1 MHRSSLIHGLLFIIC
16 LAGQEFVGTRLDN
29 KDLEQRI
36 ENNELWRK
44 LYK

>member
-1 MHRSSLIHGLLFIIC
+1 MYRSLLIYGLLFIIC
-16 LAGQEFVGTRLDN
+16 LAGQEFVGIRLDN

-36 ENNELWRK
+36 ENNEFWRK